1 MDSLPQE
8 VDGEAWRAELAR
20 QHTYLANVV
29 DQACAWTRE
38 FHVQTG
44 GVELCGNYTPLKSY
58 PPAGLREQAETAQLS
73 TKKECAQLLRY
84 SLRRRPGTA
93 RPCMRPPRL

>member
-38 FHVQTG
+38 FHVQTE
-44 GVELCGNYTPLKSY
+44 VELCGNYTSLNLD
-58 PPAGLREQAETAQLS
+58 PPVSCRCEVDFD
-73 TKKECAQLLRY
+73 CVRW
-84 SLRRRPGTA
+84 A
-93 RPCMRPPRL
+93 RGVP

>member
-38 FHVQTG
+38 FHVQTE
-44 GVELCGNYTPLKSY
+44 VELCGNYTSLKSY
-58 PPAGLREQAETAQLS
+58 PLLDYANRLRQLS
-73 TKKECAQLLRY
+73 SALKECAQLLRY

-93 RPCMRPPRL
+93 RPCMRPRL